1 MPSAMK
7 IERVIHRL
15 QKELNTLNGID
26 GLELD
31 LAQNDG
37 VETCRKQ
44 LLEDDSLEK
53 RRRSERKK
61 AKILLS
67 KIYNVSPVL
76 FVLFIISI
84 PTYQWHLLEEK
95 STVPAL
101 RNWMESVT
109 IPDRLRNE
117 ARKICDGFFD
127 RLLNSKKTE
136 SVFDIS
142 LRDVLCFLQSRPES
156 NTMVQ
161 LRCTLSGTPL
171 PHINFDMQQ
180 TLGLI
185 GSLEFSLEL
194 CEAIFRSSQA
204 QSVAAESRRL

>member
-44 LLEDDSLEK
+44 LLEDDSLKK

-67 KIYNVSPVL
+67 KIYNVSP
-76 FVLFIISI
+76 
-84 PTYQWHLLEEK
+84 
-95 STVPAL
+95 
-101 RNWMESVT
+101 
-109 IPDRLRNE
+109 
-117 ARKICDGFFD
+117 
-127 RLLNSKKTE
+127 
-136 SVFDIS
+136 
-142 LRDVLCFLQSRPES
+142 
-156 NTMVQ
+156 
-161 LRCTLSGTPL
+161 
-171 PHINFDMQQ
+171 
-180 TLGLI
+180 
-185 GSLEFSLEL
+185 
-194 CEAIFRSSQA
+194 
-204 QSVAAESRRL
+204 

>member
-136 SVFDIS
+136 SGFIRHS
-142 LRDVLCFLQSRPES
+142 RFSWKSRLIDVK
-156 NTMVQ
+156 
-161 LRCTLSGTPL
+161 RC
-171 PHINFDMQQ
+171 
-180 TLGLI
+180 
-185 GSLEFSLEL
+185 
-194 CEAIFRSSQA
+194 
-204 QSVAAESRRL
+204 V